1 MQQFL
6 LPSISQPSIKKKKIT
21 RHTKRQF
28 KETEQTSE
36 IDSDIAEM
44 LKIIKFK
51 TTMYKMQRALMDK
64 VDNIQK
70 HVGNTSTEIKI
81 LRTNRKS
88 RAPKHCKRN

>member
-1 MQQFL
+1 
-6 LPSISQPSIKKKKIT
+6 
-21 RHTKRQF
+21 
-28 KETEQTSE
+28 
-36 IDSDIAEM
+36 
-44 LKIIKFK
+44 
-51 TTMYKMQRALMDK
+51 MYKMQRALMDK